1 MRRVTRGQEN
11 VRIVLA
17 EGAETSQGRRL
28 LGWASD
34 DEGCPWGQAER
45 GWEVE
50 VWPWGVGQ
58 GLRLERRHPACCP
71 RRREGTTLR
80 GAPEKIQQGNIF
92 LVSVGQGKSWEGE
105 KGSGGPLPR
114 TIFQRQH
121 HYQAASAMNTS
132 ALPLCPGSLR
142 SILPINRRCF
152 H

>member
-17 EGAETSQGRRL
+17 EGAETSQGRRCWAGPL
-28 LGWASD
+28 MMRGAPGCRLRGGGKWRSGPGAWDRDSGW
-34 DEGCPWGQAER
+34 
-45 GWEVE
+45 
-50 VWPWGVGQ
+50 
-58 GLRLERRHPACCP
+58 
-71 RRREGTTLR
+71 REGTPHAAPGDGR
-80 GAPEKIQQGNIF
+80 GPPCRVAPEKIQQGNIF
-92 LVSVGQGKSWEGE
+92 LVSVGQGRSWEGE

-114 TIFQRQH
+114 TIFQRHH

>member
-17 EGAETSQGRRL
+17 EGAETSQGRQL

-34 DEGCPWGQAER
+34 DEGCPWVQAER

-71 RRREGTTLR
+71 RRREGTTLPSCSRKNPARQHFFGLCGAGEELGGGEGKR
-80 GAPEKIQQGNIF
+80 GASSTDYF
-92 LVSVGQGKSWEGE
+92 SATAS
-105 KGSGGPLPR
+105 LPGR
-114 TIFQRQH
+114 LSH
-121 HYQAASAMNTS
+121 EH
-132 ALPLCPGSLR
+132 LCPSAVPR
-142 SILPINRRCF
+142 LPS
-152 H
+152 